1 MNSIISFMKD
11 AEYRNLLI
19 TTVIMIVIG
28 TFVYHKL
35 ESWSWVDSFY
45 FSVVAL
51 TTVGFGDLTPQ
62 TDLGK
67 LFTVIYLITGVGLI
81 LTFIDIVYKHY
92 LNRKV

>member
-1 MNSIISFMKD
+1 MNSIISFVKD
-11 AEYRNLLI
+11 AEYRNLLV
-19 TTVIMIVIG
+19 TTVFMIVVG

-35 ESWSWVDSFY
+35 ENWSWVDSFY